1 MQQRY
6 NSMRYE
12 VRRQWKRTTMK
23 TMQLSASL
31 GVTKL
36 ERIGGARIPS
46 LFGFLTPKLALIENH
61 EQEKKPSSPV
71 SS

>member
-1 MQQRY
+1 
-6 NSMRYE
+6 
-12 VRRQWKRTTMK
+12 MK

-46 LFGFLTPKLALIENH
+46 LFSPLRILTPKLALMENH

-71 SS
+71 SSQLLGYY